1 MNAQLHSGWMALGRQ
16 IALCLSLL
24 TLSVVAFGC
33 GSSGETTSADINAET
48 ASEYTAKLAKIK
60 DDAQAGD
67 CEGALNALDALNGA
81 VDTQADDNGAQ
92 FTADLQRLL
101 GDLSD
106 QIDSQCK
113 QEADTTST
121 SSSSSSS
128 TTDPM
133 PVEPTTTTPTE
144 TEESTTKTETK
155 TTTSTSTTQ
164 STTPPPESGGN
175 GGSGPGNPAAPGQNG
190 ANPGD
195 GGGVSPGR
203 SGKVKREKPGK
214 GPKKPKRGAK

>member
-101 GDLSD
+101 GALGD

-121 SSSSSSS
+121 SSSSS
-128 TTDPM
+128 TTDPV

-155 TTTSTSTTQ
+155 TTSTSTTQ
-164 STTPPPESGGN
+164 STTPPPESGGD

-203 SGKVKREKPGK
+203 SGKVKPEKSGK